1 MVRTTIKSLL
11 IQIIVLLILI
21 LPTIVAAI
29 AEFDNNKNSS
39 DITNT
44 LINDYTPISQD
55 ITSLLSDNT
64 DSISKEPVTSSHDGI
79 QNKAQVSKLSNQ
91 VLREVYS
98 DRIRFTGNTDGTT
111 TAEFYIKPVFYKNDE
126 GIQSQE
132 VQVLGM
138 MNEMAFLRFKS
149 IRANVFFQMQL
160 IENQWMIINILSVPD
175 QV

>member
-126 GIQSQE
+126 GIQQFIDTTLERSE
-132 VQVLGM
+132 LDYILVKD
-138 MNEMAFLRFKS
+138 RFKETYQYQS
-149 IRANVFFQMQL
+149 IKNNLKIPYYLKYL
-160 IENQWMIINILSVPD
+160 IR
-175 QV
+175 